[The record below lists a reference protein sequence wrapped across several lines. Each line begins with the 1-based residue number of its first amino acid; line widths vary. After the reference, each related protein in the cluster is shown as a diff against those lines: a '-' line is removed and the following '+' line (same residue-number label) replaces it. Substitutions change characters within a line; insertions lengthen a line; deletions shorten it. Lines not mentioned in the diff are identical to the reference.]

1 MQRFRP
7 NDSFVDFMSEPS
19 RSEDG
24 RLIHDDA
31 LMRSFNMQDFI
42 RRLYPQDPQHPA
54 EVLRPAPRID
64 IQPHLLAP
72 PRRGS
77 DVSLVHRDAEDR
89 ISN

>member
-7 NDSFVDFMSEPS
+7 NDSFVDFISEPS

-31 LMRSFNMQDFI
+31 LMRSFDMQDFL
-42 RRLYPQDPQHPA
+42 RRLYPERPLHPA
-54 EVLRPAPRID
+54 ELRPAPRIN
-64 IQPHLLAP
+64 IQPHLIAH

-77 DVSLVHRDAEDR
+77 DVSLVQRDAEDR